1 MLGGSLVMYIF
12 GLSWLAHF
20 VPEGAV
26 LQAGL
31 YPFVIGDLIKI
42 AAAALA
48 LPSGWLILRR
58 FKG

>member
-1 MLGGSLVMYIF
+1 MFAGSIVIYIF
-12 GLSWLAHF
+12 GLSWLAHI
-20 VPEGAV
+20 VPEGTV

-31 YPFVIGDLIKI
+31 YPFIIGDLLKI

-48 LPSGWLILRR
+48 LPSGWLLLRR